1 MQDVFARAL
10 GEVQP
15 SSERR
20 DLISGEEGVRSL
32 GSTTQENETSEE
44 HGRTPVTT
52 QSEARRSLSVGD
64 GLSAKPR
71 RMSRSP
77 AKQTPQ
83 RFDSVGAD
91 AGAGGDFQEAIN
103 PFKRAGLRR
112 SPLASQE
119 VQVQETDSHAF
130 QRRGLR
136 RSPPASQEFPSTE
149 KPSFQE
155 GKQLET
161 STTPTGPLDT
171 RIIARDI
178 PLHGTHHP
186 ETQELPPTP
195 TQLGIPDPVATTPP
209 TGIHDISGS
218 RARKNKD
225 RGQKLKSSPLK
236 PHLSRALE
244 PIKEAEPEPPVE
256 SLPQKPSR
264 RKSARFSVLEDP
276 YAAKKITRDA
286 LLNELHQLQA
296 DVALAN
302 KENKRLRL
310 HYESKRSAPSALS
323 NTDELLSLLVRST
336 AAETPPE
343 RNPTPNSVFKSIGS
357 FLPFSSRRKRVSRS
371 LPALDK
377 PIPSHLPI
385 AIDNPLPYLQAF
397 SPLTYTSN
405 ITLLPS
411 EAQASESSSH
421 LPSQE
426 AQPISQL
433 HIITA
438 SHSSGLFTARLSM
451 IVDSSLLS
459 ISSVSIER
467 LPPSAENELGVF
479 LRETSSKEG
488 VLTRDIG
495 LICWAMSRWVEVSV
509 LRARF
514 WCAVEHELGTAEAR
528 AESLP
533 RKMKRKRQ
541 RGGIDDDDLVALD
554 GHEEASK
561 KQKWTRRQLLPHMGR
576 TAMEL
581 TNNKVELRIEWRI
594 NFDWTGEVDSSL
606 TASVRLPKSCKSYT
620 HLFFKSARDTY
631 LKYRAAIR

>member
-1 MQDVFARAL
+1 LEDVFARAL

-15 SSERR
+15 SIERR

-32 GSTTQENETSEE
+32 GSTTQENETPEE
-44 HGRTPVTT
+44 DGRTPAAT
-52 QSEARRSLSVGD
+52 QSEARRSVSVGG

-71 RMSRSP
+71 RLSRSP
-77 AKQTPQ
+77 AKQTPE

-91 AGAGGDFQEAIN
+91 AGAGGDFQETIN

-112 SPLASQE
+112 SPLASQV
-119 VQVQETDSHAF
+119 VQVPEADSHAF
-130 QRRGLR
+130 QRRRLR
-136 RSPPASQEFPSTE
+136 RSPLASQEFPATE
-149 KPSFQE
+149 KASSEE
-155 GKQLET
+155 GKQMEA
-161 STTPTGPLDT
+161 SMTPKGPLDART
-171 RIIARDI
+171 IARED
-178 PLHGTHHP
+178 PLHSRHHR
-186 ETQELPPTP
+186 EAQELPPTP
-195 TQLGIPDPVATTPP
+195 MQLGIPDPVTTTPP

-225 RGQKLKSSPLK
+225 RGQKLKSSSLK
-236 PHLSRALE
+236 PHLPRALE
-244 PIKEAEPEPPVE
+244 AIKEAEPEPPVE
-256 SLPQKPSR
+256 SLPEKPPR
-264 RKSARFSVLEDP
+264 RKSARFSILEDP

-286 LLNELHQLQA
+286 LLNEFHQLQA
-296 DVALAN
+296 DIALAN
-302 KENKRLRL
+302 KETKRLRL

-323 NTDELLSLLVRST
+323 STDELLSLLVRST
-336 AAETPPE
+336 APEKPPE
-343 RNPTPNSVFKSIGS
+343 RNRTPNSVFKSIGS

-371 LPALDK
+371 LPALEK

-385 AIDNPLPYLQAF
+385 AIDNPLPYFQAF

-411 EAQASESSSH
+411 EAQASESSSN
-421 LPSQE
+421 LPFQE

-479 LRETSSKEG
+479 LREKSSKEG
-488 VLTRDIG
+488 VLTKDIG

-514 WCAVEHELGTAEAR
+514 WCAIEHELGTAEAR

-533 RKMKRKRQ
+533 RKKKRKRQ
-541 RGGIDDDDLVALD
+541 RGGIEDDDLLPLD

-594 NFDWTGEVDSSL
+594 KFDWTGEVDSSI
-606 TASVRLPKSCKSYT
+606 TASVRLPKSCKSYI
-620 HLFFKSARDTY
+620 HLFSKLHADTY
-631 LKYRAAIR
+631 IKYRAAIG